1 MPADHPQTGAAVIP
15 VLDTTPVVGPGVAAD
30 AHWSRSL
37 PLAIGLA
44 VLAVAGI
51 IAGTTILKDG
61 EMFVRVVLVLAGLLA
76 AYQAL
81 RIGVHHFRPDADV
94 AFILSAVWLVGLV
107 GLAVLA
113 PILPLGEYKD
123 TAKALR
129 EPSLLR
135 PDIFSGHPLGTNN
148 FSLDILARVIYGA
161 RASLL
166 MALAAVIIG
175 LVIGGL
181 VGMVSGYLGGKVDW
195 ALGILNN
202 TLLAFPPLVLLL
214 ALATVMERDARNIAI
229 ALGILAIPVNV
240 RLARANTLAVAEQG
254 FVTAARAMGASR
266 RRVLFKEL
274 LPNVAPPLVSYA
286 LVLMALL
293 IVAEASL
300 SFLGLGVQPPDPSWG
315 NMISEGNGGQF
326 EQYPHVVIVPGVVVF
341 LTVFAF
347 NLVGGRAR
355 SRWDKVGAGQ

>member
-1 MPADHPQTGAAVIP
+1 VPAEHPQTGAAVIA
-15 VLDTTPVVGPGVAAD
+15 VVDTTPVVAPGVSSD

-37 PLAIGLA
+37 GLAIGLA
-44 VLAVAGI
+44 VVGLAAIVF
-51 IAGTTILKDG
+51 GTTILNDG
-61 EMFVRVVLVLAGLLA
+61 AMFVRVVLVIVGLVA
-76 AYQAL
+76 VYQAIT
-81 RIGVHHFRPDADV
+81 IGVHHFKPHADV
-94 AFILSAVWLVGLV
+94 AFGLSAIWLVGLV
-107 GLAVLA
+107 SAAILA
-113 PILPLGEYKD
+113 PLLPLGEHKD

-135 PDIFSGHPLGTNN
+135 PDLLSDHPFGTNN
-148 FSLDILARVIYGA
+148 FSLDILSRVIYGA

-166 MALAAVIIG
+166 MALAAVVIG
-175 LVIGGL
+175 LVVGGL
-181 VGMVSGYLGGKVDW
+181 IGMVSGYLGGKADW
-195 ALGILNN
+195 AIGILNN

-214 ALATVMERDARNIAI
+214 ALATVMERDARNIAL

-274 LPNVAPPLVSYA
+274 LPNVAPPLVSYG

-293 IVAEASL
+293 IVAESSL
-300 SFLGLGVQPPDPSWG
+300 SFLGLGVQPPSPSWG

-355 SRWDKVGAGQ
+355 SKWDKVGSGQ

>member
-1 MPADHPQTGAAVIP
+1 MPAEHPETGAPVVA
-15 VLDTTPVVGPGVAAD
+15 VLDTTPVAAPGVPPN
-30 AHWSRSL
+30 AHWLRSL
-37 PLAIGLA
+37 PLAVGLA
-44 VLAVAGI
+44 VVGIVAI
-51 IAGTTILKDG
+51 LAGTTILNDAA
-61 EMFVRVVLVLAGLLA
+61 MFLRVVLVLAGLAA
-76 AYQAL
+76 AYQA
-81 RIGVHHFRPDADV
+81 ITVGVHHFRPEADV
-94 AFILSAVWLVGLV
+94 AFALAAFWLVTLIAV
-107 GLAVLA
+107 AVLA
-113 PILPLGEYKD
+113 PLLPLGEHKD

-135 PDIFSGHPLGTNN
+135 PDLFSEHPFGTNN

-166 MALAAVIIG
+166 MALAAV
-175 LVIGGL
+175 VIGMVVGGL
-181 VGMVSGYLGGKVDW
+181 IGMVSGYLGGKVDW
-195 ALGILNN
+195 VLGILNN

-229 ALGILAIPVNV
+229 ALGVLAIPVNV

-274 LPNVAPPLVSYA
+274 LPNVAPPLVSYG

-300 SFLGLGVQPPDPSWG
+300 SFLGLGVQPPNPSWG

-326 EQYPHVVIVPGVVVF
+326 ESYPHVVIVPGVVVF
-341 LTVFAF
+341 LTVFSF

-355 SRWDKVGAGQ
+355 SRWDKVGGGQ

>member
-1 MPADHPQTGAAVIP
+1 MPADHPETGAPVVAVM
-15 VLDTTPVVGPGVAAD
+15 DTTPVAAPGVAAD

-37 PLAIGLA
+37 PLSIALA
-44 VLAVAGI
+44 VLGVAGI
-51 IAGTTILKDG
+51 LAGTTILNDAA
-61 EMFVRVVLVLAGLLA
+61 MFLRVVLVLAGLVA
-76 AYQAL
+76 AYQAIT
-81 RIGVHHFRPDADV
+81 IGVHHFRPQADV
-94 AFILSAVWLVGLV
+94 AFILSAVWLIGLV
-107 GLAVLA
+107 AAAVLA
-113 PILPLGEYKD
+113 PVLPLGEYKD
-123 TAKALR
+123 TAKALH
-129 EPSLLR
+129 EPSLVR
-135 PDIFSGHPLGTNN
+135 PDIFSEHPLGTNN
-148 FSLDILARVIYGA
+148 FSLDMLARVIYGA

-166 MALAAVIIG
+166 MALAAVVIG

-181 VGMVSGYLGGKVDW
+181 VGMISGYLGGKVDW
-195 ALGILNN
+195 TLGILNN

-274 LPNVAPPLVSYA
+274 LPNVAPPLVSYG

-300 SFLGLGVQPPDPSWG
+300 SFLGLGVQPPNPSWG

-326 EQYPHVVIVPGVVVF
+326 EMYPHVVIVPGVVVF

-355 SRWDKVGAGQ
+355 SRWDKVGGAH